1 MACMLEQLVAFA
13 ATSLVVIVVPGPDMM
28 LTLRNAARSGRAGA
42 LWTAA
47 GIMTGL
53 AILGTAAALGIT
65 ALLTASPTLFQIV
78 RIAGGVYLVYL
89 GVQALRA
96 YVRARSEHRTP
107 GVSAAAAAIARPRPG
122 GIARSACFRQGLLS
136 NLLNPKVAAFYL
148 SLFPQ
153 FDLSPLTP
161 LAQHIALAATF
172 WLLCLAWYAALIT
185 VITRLAP
192 RLQSPAFARRTEGLA
207 GTAMTGLGALVL
219 TGSA

>member
-53 AILGTAAALGIT
+53 AILGTAAALGVT

-78 RIAGGVYLVYL
+78 RVAGGVYLVYL

-96 YVRARSEHRTP
+96 YVRARREHRTP
-107 GVSAAAAAIARPRPG
+107 GVSAAAAAIAHPRPG
-122 GIARSACFRQGLLS
+122 GIAGSACFRQGLLS

-172 WLLCLAWYAALIT
+172 WLLCLVWYAALIT
-185 VITRLAP
+185 VIARLAP

>member
-1 MACMLEQLVAFA
+1 MASMLEQLVAFA

-28 LTLRNAARSGRAGA
+28 LTLRNAARGGRAGA

-78 RIAGGVYLVYL
+78 RVAGGIYLVYL

-96 YVRARSEHRTP
+96 YVRARREHRTP
-107 GVSAAAAAIARPRPG
+107 GVSVAAAAVLRPGTG

-153 FDLSPLTP
+153 FDLSPLAP
-161 LAQHIALAATF
+161 FAQHIALAATF
-172 WLLCLAWYAALIT
+172 WVLCLVWYAGLIT

-207 GTAMTGLGALVL
+207 GTAMMGLGALVL